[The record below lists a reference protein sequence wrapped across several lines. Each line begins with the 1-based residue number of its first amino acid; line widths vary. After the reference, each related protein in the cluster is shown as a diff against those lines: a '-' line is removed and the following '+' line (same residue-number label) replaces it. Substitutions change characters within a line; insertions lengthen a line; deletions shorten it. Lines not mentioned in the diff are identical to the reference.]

1 MASSEN
7 ESESGAGDVVT
18 VIPSQLAS
26 ETPRSSQNQNLGGED
41 PLQNENEQGGGVGE
55 VFVPEEEIEVD
66 ADLVRVSKTKR
77 DQIKVFFEGYG

>member
-1 MASSEN
+1 MPSSEN
-7 ESESGAGDVVT
+7 ESESGAGDIEN

-26 ETPRSSQNQNLGGED
+26 ETPRSSQNVEGED
-41 PLQNENEQGGGVGE
+41 PLQNENVQEGGVGE